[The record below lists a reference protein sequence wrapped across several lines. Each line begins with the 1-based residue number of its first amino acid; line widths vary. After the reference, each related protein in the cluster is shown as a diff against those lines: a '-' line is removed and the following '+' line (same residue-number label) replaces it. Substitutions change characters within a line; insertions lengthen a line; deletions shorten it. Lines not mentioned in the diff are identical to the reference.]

1 MKLSKAVKDGYS
13 KADCKGSHFRVLRN
27 VGTSE
32 ASELLQEVHDGCL
45 PLQKLNTKCT
55 ELKKIRNIMKKFVEP
70 VSVESWEIA
79 KEKFPVFACENV
91 A

>member
-13 KADCKGSHFRVLRN
+13 KADCKGSHCRGLRN

-32 ASELLQEVHDGCL
+32 ASKLLQEVHDGCL

-55 ELKKIRNIMKKFVEP
+55 ELKKIRNIKKKFVEP
-70 VSVESWEIA
+70 VSVESWEVA
-79 KEKFPVFACENV
+79 KEKFPEFACENV